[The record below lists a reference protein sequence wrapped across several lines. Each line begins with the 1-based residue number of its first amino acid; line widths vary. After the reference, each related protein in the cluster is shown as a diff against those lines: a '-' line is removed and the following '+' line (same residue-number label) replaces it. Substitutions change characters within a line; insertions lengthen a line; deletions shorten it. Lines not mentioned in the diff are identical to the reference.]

1 MVYTVIAILVMGGYF
16 IVPVSTAHYKPLL
29 SFVSGLLWPVIVLWM
44 VLAGI
49 VYLVTPAKV

>member
-1 MVYTVIAILVMGGYF
+1 MIIAILIMGGYF
-16 IVPVSTAHYKPLL
+16 IVPVSTAYHKPLL
-29 SFVSGLLWPVIVLWM
+29 SFVSGLLWPVMILWM